1 MVAALESTS
10 TIKTEDIVRGVKF
23 TADARAMLS
32 ESRNPRDFLGRLLA
46 KGLAYDAARVVVR
59 ALPKP
64 YCVGWACECIR
75 MEAAKKP
82 LSPAEMGCLESAEA
96 WLRSDGDESRRLAA
110 ERAEAA
116 NFETPS
122 AWVAAA
128 AGWSGGSLAPR
139 GYAPVAPA
147 AHLTADACFAAV
159 CVLAVAEP
167 AVAATKLGGWVER
180 ACNTFGRVPSAS

>member
-10 TIKTEDIVRGVKF
+10 TIKTEDIARGVNF
-23 TADARAMLS
+23 SADARAMIG

-64 YCVGWACECIR
+64 YCVAWACECIR

-82 LSPAEMGCLESAEA
+82 LSSEDMGCLESAEA
-96 WLRSDGDESRRLAA
+96 WLHTDGDESRRLAA

-116 NFETPS
+116 NFATPS

-139 GYAPVAPA
+139 GYAVVAPA
-147 AHLTADACFAAV
+147 PQLTADACFAAV

-167 AVAATKLGGWVER
+167 AAAVARLGGWVER
-180 ACNTFGRVPSAS
+180 ACATFGRVPSAS